1 MSMDKIVF
9 NRFKEICPDEDMTEK
24 SLNDLI
30 NDTNVAFKIIGYNP
44 VNLDESVKKTYL
56 NNDFENLYEF
66 IFEVWRMDK

>member
-9 NRFKEICPDEDMTEK
+9 NRLKEICPDEDMTEK

-30 NDTNVAFKIIGYNP
+30 KDTNVAFKIIGYNP
-44 VNLDESVKKTYL
+44 ENLEESVKKTYL

-66 IFEVWRMDK
+66 IFEVWRVD